1 MEMGLGRLARSP
13 NEFWA
18 MTPKELEAAIA
29 GVVGRAPAPL
39 SRGAL
44 DELMLRFPDPASE
57 KD

>member
-18 MTPKELEAAIA
+18 MTPKELAAAITGA
-29 GVVGRAPAPL
+29 VGLAPASL
-39 SRGAL
+39 SRAAL
-44 DELMLRFPDPASE
+44 DELMSRFPDPAPK